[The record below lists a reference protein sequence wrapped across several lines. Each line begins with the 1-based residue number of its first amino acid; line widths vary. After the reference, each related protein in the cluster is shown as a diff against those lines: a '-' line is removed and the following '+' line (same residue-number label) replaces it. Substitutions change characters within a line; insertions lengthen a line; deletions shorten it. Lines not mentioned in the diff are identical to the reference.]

1 MRACQPMARATI
13 RAGDYG
19 PSSFEGNAPAD
30 GARATFGG
38 PQLTYGDKGG
48 ESAQRVAA
56 LPAAAVAPHDFTGN
70 PQLSAAG
77 GMQFQGG
84 QPQQMAALA
93 ITVLAIIVG
102 VASSYENT
110 LKLWG
115 WFYK

>member
-1 MRACQPMARATI
+1 MDQICGHA
-13 RAGDYG
+13 
-19 PSSFEGNAPAD
+19 NAPAD

-38 PQLTYGDKGG
+38 PQLTYDDKGMRFVG

-56 LPAAAVAPHDFTGN
+56 LPAAAVAPHEFTGN

-115 WFYK
+115 WFHK